1 MKHRFK
7 ISAMLTLGIMVLVT
21 SLSSFAP
28 AQQRP
33 PKKGAIGAGG
43 AGVYGVK
50 AKTRKRVNA
59 RKIIGTTYGGDGQS
73 KLRQGTKSKSRTQKI
88 TPGVTRNTDQQP
100 ATIH

>member
-7 ISAMLTLGIMVLVT
+7 ISAMLTLGILLLVT
-21 SLSSFAP
+21 GLSSLAP
-28 AQQRP
+28 AQQTP

-43 AGVYGVK
+43 AGLYGVK
-50 AKTRKRVNA
+50 AKTRKRVSG

-73 KLRQGTKSKSRTQKI
+73 TLRQGTKSKSRTQKI
-88 TPGVTRNTDQQP
+88 TPGVTPNANQQP